1 MKLCNYVKNFNSV
14 FFLETKQ
21 IWRKMLKQND
31 NAPLLMHYFM
41 VQKIISI
48 YRASIDIF
56 FITVLK
62 RKVKRNNVKETAQKT
77 YKQRNKSKWKNTL
90 VQTRQSC
97 GTEFNPLQPGQC

>member
-1 MKLCNYVKNFNSV
+1 
-14 FFLETKQ
+14 
-21 IWRKMLKQND
+21 MLKQND

-62 RKVKRNNVKETAQKT
+62 NIETK
-77 YKQRNKSKWKNTL
+77 KQIKMEEYSCPNASELWDRVQSVTTRSVLRERGTL
-90 VQTRQSC
+90 PP
-97 GTEFNPLQPGQC
+97 FHMKM